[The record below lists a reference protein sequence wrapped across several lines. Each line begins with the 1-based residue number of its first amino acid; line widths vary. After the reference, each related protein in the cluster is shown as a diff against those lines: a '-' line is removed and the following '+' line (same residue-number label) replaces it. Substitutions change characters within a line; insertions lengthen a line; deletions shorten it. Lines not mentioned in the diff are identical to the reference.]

1 MAESDKDKGRL
12 LYIGQNDS
20 TIDTLEATSQVE
32 LTVQENGLAAIN
44 WINNNIDEYDRID
57 AVLCSLNIRGMNA
70 YGLYNHM
77 AFNNLLNKIPF
88 IVIASKFEFESRDF
102 AYKSGVDDYYAMPLD
117 IAKLK
122 RRVIFLKRFK
132 ASHEKLKQE
141 LALKDFETDPYKTPF
156 LKRTF
161 DIVMSGTALLLLSPV
176 LIGTMLAIRLE
187 SKGKVF
193 YASKRVG
200 ANFREFDF
208 YKFRSMY
215 PDADKRLKEVEHLN
229 QYKGEEV
236 GEECPRCAALPTGV
250 YCSPVLKTDE
260 GDNICEY
267 FYLKQ
272 KNAKAAFLK
281 IENDPRIT
289 KVGKFIRNTSI
300 DELPQ
305 LINIL
310 KGDMSVVGNRPLPVG
325 EANAITK
332 SRWSRRFK
340 AAAGLTGLWQVELRG
355 KDGEMSEEERF
366 ELDNTYAEK
375 NSFWGDI
382 NLIFRTFKIFV
393 QKGSV

>member
-1 MAESDKDKGRL
+1 MSDPDKGRL

-20 TIDTLEATSQVE
+20 TIDSLEAHSE
-32 LTVQENGLAAIN
+32 IILTVKENGLAAIN
-44 WINNNIDEYDRID
+44 WINNNIDEYDKMD

-70 YGLYNHM
+70 YALHNHM

-102 AYKSGVDDYYAMPLD
+102 AYKSGVDDYFAMPLD
-117 IAKLK
+117 IVKIK

-132 ASHEKLKQE
+132 ASHEKLKKE
-141 LALKDFETDPYKTPF
+141 LALKDFETDPYRTPF
-156 LKRTF
+156 VKRAF
-161 DIVMSGTALLLLSPV
+161 DIIMSGGALLVLSPLL
-176 LIGTMLAIRLE
+176 LITMIAIRLE

-215 PDADKRLKEVEHLN
+215 PDADKRLKDVEHLN
-229 QYKGEEV
+229 QYNVVDV
-236 GEECPRCAALPTGV
+236 GDECPRCAALPTGV
-250 YCSPVLKTDE
+250 YCSPVLKTDDDE
-260 GDNICEY
+260 NICEY
-267 FYLKQ
+267 FYLKK

-289 KVGKFIRNTSI
+289 KVGKIIRNTSI

-366 ELDNTYAEK
+366 ELDNRYAEN
-375 NSFWGDI
+375 NSFIGDI
-382 NLIFRTFKIFV
+382 KLIIRTFKIFI

>member
-1 MAESDKDKGRL
+1 MEDSDKGRL

-20 TIDTLEATSQVE
+20 IIDSLEAHSSIE
-32 LTVQENGLAAIN
+32 LSVFENGLAAIN
-44 WINNNIDEYDRID
+44 WINNHIDEFDKMD
-57 AVLCSLNIRGMNA
+57 AVLCSLNIKGMNA
-70 YGLYNHM
+70 YSLYNHM
-77 AFNNLLNKIPF
+77 SFNNLLNKIPF
-88 IVIASKFEFESRDF
+88 IVIASKFEFASRNF
-102 AYKSGVDDYYAMPLD
+102 AYKAGVDDYYAMPLD
-117 IAKLK
+117 IVKLK
-122 RRVIFLKRFK
+122 RRVVFLKRFK

-141 LALKDFETDPYKTPF
+141 IALKDFESHPYKTPF

-161 DIVMSGTALLLLSPV
+161 DIVMSGGALLVLSPL
-176 LIGTMLAIRLE
+176 LILIMILIRLE
-187 SKGKVF
+187 SSGKVF

-236 GEECPRCAALPTGV
+236 GDECPRCAALPAGV

-260 GDNICEY
+260 NKNICEY
-267 FYLKQ
+267 LYIKQ

-289 KVGKFIRNTSI
+289 KIGKFIRNTSI

-340 AAAGLTGLWQVELRG
+340 ASAGLTGLWQVELRG
-355 KDGEMSEEERF
+355 KDGDMSEEERF
-366 ELDNTYAEK
+366 EYDNQYAEN
-375 NSFWGDI
+375 NSFWGDMI
-382 NLIFRTFKIFV
+382 LIFRTFKIFI
-393 QKGSV
+393 QRGSV

>member
-1 MAESDKDKGRL
+1 MTDLDKGRL
-12 LYIGQNDS
+12 LYIGRNIQ
-20 TIDTLEATSQVE
+20 TIEALKAHPEVI
-32 LTVQENGLAAIN
+32 LTVKENGLAAIN
-44 WINNNIDEYDRID
+44 WINNNIEEFDTLD
-57 AVLCSLNIRGMNA
+57 AILCSLNVKGMNA
-70 YGLYNHM
+70 YSLYNHM

-88 IVIASKFEFESRDF
+88 IVIASRFEFDSREK
-102 AYKSGVDDYYAMPLD
+102 AYLSDVDDYYAMPID
-117 IAKLK
+117 IDKLK
-122 RRVIFLKRFK
+122 MRVRFLKKFK
-132 ASHEKLKQE
+132 ESHAKLKQE
-141 LALKDFETDPYKTPF
+141 IALKDFETHPYITPF
-156 LKRTF
+156 VKRAF
-161 DIVMSGTALLLLSPV
+161 DITMSGFAILALSPV
-176 LIGTMLAIRLE
+176 LIITMIAIRLE

-229 QYKGEEV
+229 QYKGNDI
-236 GEECPRCAALPTGV
+236 GDECPRCKSLPSGV
-250 YCSPVLKTDE
+250 YCSPVLKMDDGQNT
-260 GDNICEY
+260 CEY
-267 FYLKQ
+267 FYIQK

-332 SRWSRRFK
+332 SKWARRFK

-355 KDGEMSEEERF
+355 KDGGMSEEERF
-366 ELDNTYAEK
+366 ELDNQYAAH
-375 NSFWGDI
+375 NSFWGDLV
-382 NLIFRTFKIFV
+382 LIFRTFKIFI